1 MKPLK
6 DALIDYDLPHL
17 QSLAYKRGLDP
28 PKVRNRETLKDF
40 VEALLSPASIA
51 IAVDA
56 LTEDEHGALEGLA
69 SAGGF
74 MEARK
79 FARLYGAIRAMGSS
93 RLARDKP
100 WESPANPAEALWYS
114 GFIFKGFRHTLNG
127 PEEVV
132 FIPDNLLPLLPL
144 APAKQVNFQ
153 VNLSSAPSHV
163 ISSTLAAREDLFTLL
178 VYLQKTFVRLS
189 ADDLVPEKH
198 RQAMQAQFSGQ
209 WAVDSGQWAEGSDQ
223 PSVVGGQRSAI
234 GGQQSEHWFEF
245 ILHLARRMDFLRKQ
259 GQRLKL
265 NSEAVKI
272 WLQKSL
278 PEQAQQLQNIWRSD
292 PTWNDLWHIP
302 GLHPKATGWENSPL
316 LARSKILGYL
326 AQLPADEWIS
336 LKAFCKAIKRTEADF
351 QRPGSDYQSWYIYDA
366 GGKALMGVEHWDDVE
381 GRLIEYLLSV
391 TLFSLGVVDLGASA
405 ANLPPRVFKITPL
418 GEAFF
423 APEAM
428 PLPPSPAGASAL
440 RINPQNFLVRVP
452 ANASLY
458 DRFQLARFA
467 RLLRREAEQVIY
479 QIDRQSYRDA
489 LEQSINVEQVLAF
502 LNRATRSQTPLA
514 LLESLR
520 RWDQR
525 SGAVKLEPLTALR
538 VNQDDMLPELLEH
551 PQIGPLL
558 GPPLGPRAIL
568 VPEKN
573 VAPLRKLL
581 MELGYFGD

>member
-1 MKPLK
+1 MKSLK

-17 QSLAYKRGLDP
+17 QSLAHKRGLEA
-28 PKVRNRETLKDF
+28 PKIRNRETLKNF

-56 LTEDEHGALEGLA
+56 LTADERGALNGLA
-69 SAGGF
+69 AAGGF
-74 MEARK
+74 IEARK

-93 RLARDKP
+93 RLMRDKP
-100 WESPANPAEALWYS
+100 WQAPANPAETLWYS
-114 GFIFKGFRHTLNG
+114 GFIFKDFRHTPNG

-132 FIPDNLLPLLPL
+132 FIPDDLLPLLPL
-144 APAKQVNFQ
+144 EPAQQAKFQ
-153 VNLSSAPSHV
+153 VPLSSEPGHV
-163 ISSTLAAREDLFTLL
+163 IPSTLAAREDLFTLL
-178 VYLQKTFVRLS
+178 VYLQKAFVRLS
-189 ADDLVPEKH
+189 ADGLIPEKH
-198 RQAMQAQFSGQ
+198 RQAIQAQFSFQ
-209 WAVDSGQWAEGSDQ
+209 PLAVSFQPSAVSGQPSAVSGQ
-223 PSVVGGQRSAI
+223 PD
-234 GGQQSEHWFEF
+234 HWFEF

-259 GQRLKL
+259 GRRLKL
-265 NSEAVKI
+265 NSGAVKL
-272 WLQKSL
+272 WLQKSS
-278 PEQAQQLQNIWRSD
+278 PEQAQQLQNTWRPD

-316 LARSKILGYL
+316 LGRSKILGYL
-326 AQLPADEWIS
+326 AQLPAGEWIG
-336 LKAFCKAIKRTEADF
+336 LKPFCKAIKRAEADF

-366 GGKALMGVEHWDDVE
+366 AGNPLMGVEHWDDVE

-391 TLFSLGVVDLGASA
+391 TLFSLGVVDLGAPA

-423 APEAM
+423 APETK
-428 PLPPSPAGASAL
+428 PLPPLPAGTGVL
-440 RINPQNFLVRVP
+440 RINPQDFSVRVP

-467 RLLRREAEQVIY
+467 RLLRREAAQVVY
-479 QIDRQSYRDA
+479 QIDRQSYRKA
-489 LEQSINVEQVLAF
+489 LEQSITVEQVLAF

-525 SGAVKLEPLTALR
+525 SGAVKLERLTVLR
-538 VNQDDMLPELLEH
+538 VNQDNMLPELLEDT
-551 PQIGPLL
+551 QIGPLL

-573 VAPLRKLL
+573 VARLRKLL

>member
-1 MKPLK
+1 MKSLK

-17 QSLAYKRGLDP
+17 QSLAYKRGLEA
-28 PKVRNRETLKDF
+28 PKIRNRETLKSF

-93 RLARDKP
+93 RLVRDKP
-100 WESPANPAEALWYS
+100 WESPANPAETLWYS

-132 FIPDNLLPLLPL
+132 FIPDDLLPLLPL
-144 APAKQVNFQ
+144 EPAKQPNFQ
-153 VNLSSAPSHV
+153 VNLSSAPGHV

-198 RQAMQAQFSGQ
+198 RQAMQAQFSFPKE
-209 WAVDSGQWAEGSDQ
+209 VDSGQ
-223 PSVVGGQRSAI
+223 PSAVGGQQA
-234 GGQQSEHWFEF
+234 EHWFEF

-265 NSEAVKI
+265 NSGAVKI

-278 PEQAQQLQNIWRSD
+278 PEQAQQLQNIWRPD

-302 GLHPKATGWENSPL
+302 GLYPKATGWENSPL
-316 LARSKILGYL
+316 LGRSKILGYL
-326 AQLPADEWIS
+326 AQLPAGEWIS
-336 LKAFCKAIKRTEADF
+336 LKTFCKAIKRTEADF

-366 GGKALMGVEHWDDVE
+366 EGNALMGIEHWDDVE

-391 TLFSLGVVDLGASA
+391 TLFSLGVVDLGAPA

-423 APEAM
+423 APETT
-428 PLPPSPAGASAL
+428 PLPPLPAGTSAL
-440 RINPQNFLVRVP
+440 HINPQDFSVRVP

-489 LEQSINVEQVLAF
+489 LEQSITVEQVLAF

-525 SGAVKLEPLTALR
+525 SGAVKLEHLTALR

-573 VAPLRKLL
+573 VARLRKLL
-581 MELGYFGD
+581 MALGYFGD